1 MLTEERGRKRKAEE
15 IAGRTGQRTG
25 DMSWSKPGSSSPM
38 MWPLDWSFLCELK
51 ETSIP
56 K

>member
-25 DMSWSKPGSSSPM
+25 DMSWSKPGSSPPM
-38 MWPLDWSFLCELK
+38 TWPLDWSFLCELK